1 MSRNKKPRKAYH
13 PKEVSRNTIGL
24 ALHFAAKPTQ
34 QDREEVLSPMRNAI
48 KALREGVGT
57 EMDWSVAA
65 GGVAVAKAIE
75 RQGVVRGL
83 HEHIAMAETAMQA
96 IYDRAMRTGGGR
108 WTRTALWF
116 NEMDALANFVDI
128 HDFQFNQLSRKE
140 LLAAIAAAEKETVA
154 QGHTAAVVRNIDA
167 ERIAA

>member
-65 GGVAVAKAIE
+65 GSVAVAKAIE
-75 RQGVVRGL
+75 RQGVVRDL
-83 HEHIAMAETAMQA
+83 HEHIAIAEAAMQG

-116 NEMDALANFVDI
+116 NGMDALANFVDI

-140 LLAAIAAAEKETVA
+140 LLAAIAAAEKRNRRPGAYRRRGA
-154 QGHTAAVVRNIDA
+154 QH
-167 ERIAA
+167 